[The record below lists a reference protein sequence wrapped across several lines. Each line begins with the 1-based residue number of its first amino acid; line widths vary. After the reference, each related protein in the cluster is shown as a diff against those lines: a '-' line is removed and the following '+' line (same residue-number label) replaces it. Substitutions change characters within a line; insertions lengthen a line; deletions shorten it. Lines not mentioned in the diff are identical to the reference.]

1 MEGQAPQHPPGW
13 YPNPQGPGQR
23 YWDGTKWTDQYQP
36 GAPVQEDKKR
46 GRFGRNCLMVTL
58 GVVIG
63 GVVLIGGCVAILGSA
78 LDEAEDEQNETAIT
92 LQEFRSTP
100 IGSSRQEVRR
110 RLGTPG
116 DVQEFENEGLP
127 GSAVRSSCIYYNEQ
141 DKGLGE
147 GRYFQ
152 FCFDNG
158 RLTGKN
164 AY

>member
-1 MEGQAPQHPPGW
+1 MEGQAPQHSPGW

-23 YWDGTKWTDQYQP
+23 YWDGTDWTDRYQP
-36 GAPVQEDKKR
+36 GAPVQERRKR
-46 GRFGRNCLMVTL
+46 RFGRGCLMITL
-58 GVVIG
+58 GVFVG
-63 GVVLIGGCVAILGSA
+63 GILLAVALTALIGAGVN
-78 LDEAEDEQNETAIT
+78 EAEKQQNETAIT
-92 LQEFRSTP
+92 LKEFRATK
-100 IGSSRQEVRR
+100 IGARRQEVRQQ
-110 RLGTPG
+110 LGKPG
-116 DVQEFENEGLP
+116 DAQEFENEGLP

-141 DKGLGE
+141 DKSLGE